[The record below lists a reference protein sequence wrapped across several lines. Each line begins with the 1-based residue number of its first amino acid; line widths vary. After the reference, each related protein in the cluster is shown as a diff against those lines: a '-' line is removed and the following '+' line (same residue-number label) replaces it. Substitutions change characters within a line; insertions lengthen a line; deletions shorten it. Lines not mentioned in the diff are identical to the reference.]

1 MNPVPAGNLL
11 AYLAQVSDPRGRQ
24 GLRHS
29 LEAMLATVVCA
40 VLCGARG
47 YTAIAEWIHAQDVK
61 TWHCLGYWRKPPTRN
76 AFRNLLLKLVPEEL
90 ETAVR
95 QWVGSLLSLDLAAE
109 ALHGI
114 ALDGKSLCGTLS
126 AHERTVHLLSLLDQQ
141 TGFVLSQ
148 MQVDAKTNE
157 PKAALKLLETLV
169 LKGRIVT
176 GDALLC
182 QREICQKIIDSGGHY
197 FFVVKDNQ
205 PSLKDA
211 IASDFEPG
219 FSPLQRT
226 ATASPA
232 LRSTVAR

>member
-95 QWVGSLLSLDLAAE
+95 QWAGARGLITEDRV
-109 ALHGI
+109 
-114 ALDGKSLCGTLS
+114 
-126 AHERTVHLLSLLDQQ
+126 
-141 TGFVLSQ
+141 
-148 MQVDAKTNE
+148 
-157 PKAALKLLETLV
+157 
-169 LKGRIVT
+169 
-176 GDALLC
+176 ALLA
-182 QREICQKIIDSGGHY
+182 H
-197 FFVVKDNQ
+197 
-205 PSLKDA
+205 
-211 IASDFEPG
+211 
-219 FSPLQRT
+219 
-226 ATASPA
+226 PA
-232 LRSTVAR
+232 LRAELQRSVDAVNAEVSRVVQIKRFAVLPQDWTSDTGELTPTLKVRRQVVLEKYATEVDALYAEH